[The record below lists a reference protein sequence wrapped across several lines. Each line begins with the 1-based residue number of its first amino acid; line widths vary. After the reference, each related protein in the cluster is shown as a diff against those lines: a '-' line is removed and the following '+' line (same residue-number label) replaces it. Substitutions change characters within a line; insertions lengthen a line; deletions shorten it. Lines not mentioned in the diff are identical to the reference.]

1 MITGIP
7 DSRSQQWGRV
17 LPGIATVFSALA
29 LYNYS
34 DLSNISSLIVSLVG
48 IAAGVLFFKGNALY
62 RPMLLVWIYAHFPA
76 ISMNTPAGVQPLLD
90 AGQILTFKVGIT
102 LSGIVFK
109 VNLVP
114 FAFLALYRFL
124 LMASLVG
131 KRATISSFGADSKFG
146 DGLPM
151 EGIITRSFDLGDDKN
166 WVMVELDKDLLNG
179 SNSYRHVLLKS
190 KEGELMKPGMKVVSH
205 LRLVADETAHEKF
218 PFMDWV
224 FVQVLK

>member
-62 RPMLLVWIYAHFPA
+62 RPMLLVWIYAQFPA

-151 EGIITRSFDLGDDKN
+151 EASSPGASISVTTRTG
-166 WVMVELDKDLLNG
+166 
-179 SNSYRHVLLKS
+179 
-190 KEGELMKPGMKVVSH
+190 
-205 LRLVADETAHEKF
+205 
-218 PFMDWV
+218 
-224 FVQVLK
+224 